1 MREDRRSDERK
12 RAEQMYLES
21 GGKRKL
27 VDIAVALQL
36 PDLKIRKWKSLDK
49 WDSKLALHDSPPK
62 MERSLGKP
70 KGKKGERSTQKKKA
84 TIALDTGV
92 KRKRGGQKGN
102 KNAVG
107 GRGNPDP
114 RKNGLKHGVYADPFW
129 GCLMEGEEA
138 IVEQTPIELE
148 DLYRE
153 QIRMFRVRE
162 YRIMSRIKELKEG
175 QKIIIESVTKDEE
188 KRSFESEEDE
198 LAYKAAIMEK
208 IENRD
213 YTCELP
219 PMHPRCMC
227 AVEYREE
234 GDTSTEKPEEP
245 NAIEPQ
251 QTDVEAPEDSSE
263 YEDITEDWIEQHRT
277 GTPMVYEAQ
286 SYQDKDGTVYKVDG
300 INVKQEHTE
309 HEKSVGSLLSRA
321 THEPVLLVPE
331 VKGAYKNVHTP
342 DFLLGTQRERWDLK
356 DITKDGKDSIRNAAH
371 KKKEQTDNF
380 VFNVSGEAVQEHVV
394 EQAKKA
400 FSQYNMT
407 FVKKIAVIRD
417 DKIICVMRRK

>member
-62 MERSLGKP
+62 MERSPGKP

-162 YRIMSRIKELKEG
+162 FRIMSRIKELKEG

-208 IENRD
+208 IEKGDRLPGERFHLVTNTRSVD
-213 YTCELP
+213 DVLQRWEREL
-219 PMHPRCMC
+219 
-227 AVEYREE
+227 
-234 GDTSTEKPEEP
+234 STVQRSR
-245 NAIEPQ
+245 A
-251 QTDVEAPEDSSE
+251 DVEAKLAALLLEKDKISGGSDEDLMAL
-263 YEDITEDWIEQHRT
+263 YLTGLRKARGED
-277 GTPMVYEAQ
+277 EAQ
-286 SYQDKDGTVYKVDG
+286 S
-300 INVKQEHTE
+300 
-309 HEKSVGSLLSRA
+309 
-321 THEPVLLVPE
+321 
-331 VKGAYKNVHTP
+331 
-342 DFLLGTQRERWDLK
+342 
-356 DITKDGKDSIRNAAH
+356 
-371 KKKEQTDNF
+371 
-380 VFNVSGEAVQEHVV
+380 
-394 EQAKKA
+394 
-400 FSQYNMT
+400 
-407 FVKKIAVIRD
+407 
-417 DKIICVMRRK
+417 